1 MRRLALLL
9 LVTAGCL
16 ARPEGRDQPAAIGA
30 WPPVGVDLDIVAA
43 RVLDQDHDGVD
54 DLVLASAAPDAPA
67 LYVLLGTRS
76 GIGAGYHARLD
87 TSLPPLALAVGDVSG
102 DATLDLV
109 ALEQAPSG
117 GRIEA
122 FATTDLV
129 TFAAPWRV
137 ESAIL
142 STVSRDHASVDVV
155 DLEGDG
161 KPDFALGDELR
172 AVIGRTTDASE
183 IGFNAMAFTELPPLS
198 DIFSVPMSAFTV
210 PAADGGR
217 NLVVVSVL
225 FTATY
230 AHTRADETLE
240 LHELV
245 HVPFRGHT
253 RCDLDGDGSLDVIGG
268 FGAWATDR
276 PWPDARTV
284 NYDQDP
290 GFGGF
295 GTSPS
300 TACAD
305 LDGDPAHDVDLAKL
319 WTPQD
324 GAPQVEVLPDLA
336 LIEAPLA
343 LSTNRAAVLVYPLPG
358 ALADVMVEGDFDGD
372 GDHELLVVARDG
384 ALTCLRVG
392 TDALMPCAP

>member
-1 MRRLALLL
+1 M
-9 LVTAGCL
+9 
-16 ARPEGRDQPAAIGA
+16 
-30 WPPVGVDLDIVAA
+30 
-43 RVLDQDHDGVD
+43 
-54 DLVLASAAPDAPA
+54 
-67 LYVLLGTRS
+67 LLGTRS

-117 GRIEA
+117 GRTEA

-183 IGFNAMAFTELPPLS
+183 IGFNAMAFTELLPLS

-290 GFGGF
+290 GLWRLWNV
-295 GTSPS
+295 T
-300 TACAD
+300 
-305 LDGDPAHDVDLAKL
+305 LDGVRRPRRGSRPRRRPRQALDPARRRAAGGG
-319 WTPQD
+319 P
-324 GAPQVEVLPDLA
+324 ARSA

-384 ALTCLRVG
+384 TLTRLRVG